1 MWIDIF
7 FFVYIIVTMQRK
19 FLKNAKKNIIIGFE
33 KYFSRDKSWNLH
45 SLVKIISK
53 SHNILLYDTV
63 PRKN

>member
-53 SHNILLYDTV
+53 SHNILYDTV

>member
-45 SLVKIISK
+45 SFIKIISK
-53 SHNILLYDTV
+53 FHNILYDTV